1 MILLDTN
8 VISEAMKPDS
18 DPRVRRWLDAQP
30 AEALF
35 LSSVT
40 LAELSYGVSVLPK
53 GKRRQRLTAAIEG
66 VVELFAGRLLA
77 FDADAARRY
86 GVLAATARASG
97 RGFPTP
103 DGYIAAVAA
112 ARAFAVA
119 SRDPTAFAAVGLTVI
134 DPWRAPPPSGS
145 DE

>member
-18 DPRVRRWLDAQP
+18 NPQVRRWLDAQP

-40 LAELSYGVSVLPK
+40 FAELSYGVSVLPK
-53 GKRRQRLTAAIEG
+53 GNRRQRLTAAIEA

-77 FDADAARRY
+77 FDAEAARRY
-86 GVLAATARASG
+86 GVLAATARALG
-97 RGFPTP
+97 RSFPTP
-103 DGYIAAVAA
+103 DGYIAAIAA
-112 ARAFAVA
+112 AREFAVA

-134 DPWRAPPPSGS
+134 DPWRAAPASA
-145 DE
+145 